1 MTMAEKM
8 TSSNDLTDLTEGVQ
22 DVCCDSNS
30 NLQAVTG
37 DAVSETASL
46 MVTASRDQARKLQ
59 SLSYDERQTILFAVA
74 EGLESQKA
82 TILAANAIDL
92 KNAQKDGTAQALVRR
107 LKLTDAKLAT
117 LNWHSTNCQ

>member
-1 MTMAEKM
+1 
-8 TSSNDLTDLTEGVQ
+8 
-22 DVCCDSNS
+22 
-30 NLQAVTG
+30 
-37 DAVSETASL
+37 

-59 SLSYDERQTILFAVA
+59 SLSYDERQAILFVVA

-92 KNAQKDGTAQALVRR
+92 KNDQKDGTAQALVRG

-117 LNWHSTNCQ
+117 LSTDIQQIANEPDLLGVVKANRELADGL

>member
-1 MTMAEKM
+1 MEVIVVTSVATGMGRRLMRKHGRMNMTMAEKM

-37 DAVSETASL
+37 DAVAETASL

-59 SLSYDERQTILFAVA
+59 SLSYDERQTILSTSKTPKRMERHRHSF
-74 EGLESQKA
+74 EG
-82 TILAANAIDL
+82 
-92 KNAQKDGTAQALVRR
+92 
-107 LKLTDAKLAT
+107 
-117 LNWHSTNCQ
+117 